1 MSRLFV
7 TSGEVAKAA
16 GVSRSTVSRVFAQ
29 SANVSPEV
37 RDRVREAAKSLGY
50 RVNRLAQTLKGEQ
63 SHLVG
68 IVGSNLSSP
77 FAAQQLDQLS
87 LGLLRRGMQCLLLNA
102 ADADED
108 VSPLIELILEFQVRA
123 IVVMSGAPPS
133 AIFDE
138 CLANGVRVIL
148 VNREVD
154 VEADT
159 VRSDNSGGVKLAA
172 ERLLRAGCRRP
183 AVVCGAATQSQ
194 TRRRNEFLK
203 VMFDADLEPAIWSQG
218 QTSYE
223 TGGHAARELIRSH
236 EIDGVFCVTD
246 LLALGFLD
254 AAKSLGVRVPDDV
267 SVVGFDDIPQARWEA
282 YRLTTIR
289 QPIAALTEAVLAAIE
304 RDPDVA
310 GGAVV
315 HHVLPADLIERS
327 TVR

>member
-1 MSRLFV
+1 MCRPRSGTGSGRL
-7 TSGEVAKAA
+7 
-16 GVSRSTVSRVFAQ
+16 
-29 SANVSPEV
+29 
-37 RDRVREAAKSLGY
+37 REFLGY

-108 VSPLIELILEFQVRA
+108 VSPLIELILEFRVRA

-159 VRSDNSGGVKLAA
+159 VRSDDFGGVKLAA

-223 TGGHAARELIRSH
+223 TGGHAAREAHSIPRDRRRFLRH
-236 EIDGVFCVTD
+236 
-246 LLALGFLD
+246 GF
-254 AAKSLGVRVPDDV
+254 AGTGFPRCGEVVRRPR
-267 SVVGFDDIPQARWEA
+267 ARRCFGRW
-282 YRLTTIR
+282 I
-289 QPIAALTEAVLAAIE
+289 
-304 RDPDVA
+304 
-310 GGAVV
+310 
-315 HHVLPADLIERS
+315 
-327 TVR
+327 